1 MGNAHIHADKLH
13 RNETWLRKTYV
24 DEGKTMQEI
33 ADSQGVT
40 AAAIYG
46 MLKKFEIPTR
56 RRGRHILNCT
66 CGACPSTK
74 PGAAAKPKP
83 SRAATVRAV
92 PPYTD
97 PQLKPVSINVV
108 GSSTPQEFAT
118 EIGLGE
124 LRNLQ
129 FQLQQ
134 DLDAINR
141 TISLL
146 E

>member
-13 RNETWLRKTYV
+13 RNEAWLRKTYV

-40 AAAIYG
+40 AAAVCG

-56 RRGRHILNCT
+56 RRGRHIIGCK

-74 PGAAAKPKP
+74 PGAAANPKP
-83 SRAATVRAV
+83 SRTI
-92 PPYTD
+92 
-97 PQLKPVSINVV
+97 KSVSIDVEPL
-108 GSSTPQEFAT
+108 SPPKFAT
-118 EIGLGE
+118 
-124 LRNLQ
+124 Q
-129 FQLQQ
+129 
-134 DLDAINR
+134 
-141 TISLL
+141 ISLEELQKLKLRLQKDIEAVDRAIALL